1 VVSSKGGMRSC
12 PPLWSTP
19 ENAPRGAPWPPGD
32 LGREIEVGLVLGSR
46 QGMACMAWHAWH
58 GMHGMGRTV
67 TCQTVPHLISLVRAG
82 VGLPLADG
90 VDVDVDG
97 AIRIRGADGRVLR
110 ARGESS
116 QLGLG
121 VSLVGCRV

>member
-1 VVSSKGGMRSC
+1 
-12 PPLWSTP
+12 
-19 ENAPRGAPWPPGD
+19 
-32 LGREIEVGLVLGSR
+32 
-46 QGMACMAWHAWH
+46 MAWHAWH